1 MQRYALLRSLATFIK
16 TTKSVDKVRNYDRFY
31 RTSQRF
37 STSLKY
43 GFYFVTGTVVGALGS
58 IVSYYCLYGDENSKY
73 RIDNSDVVQMCT
85 LNGDNNSKM
94 IKLGSFEG
102 DQASGSAEGVV
113 NITVTSEGPP
123 SPWLGPIGPREV
135 QQSSG
140 SGFIIDP
147 QGFILTNAHVVSEA
161 SHYTGQVTVTLQD
174 GRAFPGKLHSHDTLS
189 DLAIIKIDAGQPLP
203 CAKLGKSRNL
213 RPGEWVIALG
223 SPLMLANS
231 VTSGIVSAVQRE
243 SYELGFPGSSK
254 LAFIQTDAAI
264 NVGNSGGP
272 LVNLDGEVVGINTMK
287 ALRSDG
293 ISFALPIDLV
303 KEVVEQLKLHGF
315 VKRPYLGIKLL
326 TLSPRVLEELKE
338 RDPHFPNGV
347 NYGVLVPQVLPGS
360 PADRGGL
367 RAGDVIVEFDGKPVK
382 STREFLDI
390 LGYRVDKPIQVKI
403 IRGERSE
410 TISPPCALI
419 VAGSDSCAG
428 AVTAVTAQN
437 TLGVQGIYPI
447 EPWFVRQQ
455 LESILSDIPITAVK
469 TGMLYSADTI
479 QELVLALKQYSF
491 GQLVVDPVLVAKGG
505 QYLLTED
512 ALETLK
518 KDLFPLATLITPN
531 IPEVCALIGRE
542 VESLQDVREA
552 AKELLGFG
560 AKAVLIKGG
569 HNIASSEL
577 DDSCIDILLDSQGFE
592 VYARPRLHTLNTHGT
607 GCTTASAIC
616 AYLAK
621 GFALRD
627 AVANAKEY
635 VFGCMEHS
643 YRIGSGHG
651 PLNHGFHITCRS
663 DSKV

>member
-1 MQRYALLRSLATFIK
+1 MQRYYATLQILRKAVKSAYKPGYSTLRSFTTFQK
-16 TTKSVDKVRNYDRFY
+16 RAYSNYDKR
-31 RTSQRF
+31 S
-37 STSLKY
+37 
-43 GFYFVTGTVVGALGS
+43 FYFGTGCIVGGLSCYLYFRGKDKTHGAGMELIQNCSMTV
-58 IVSYYCLYGDENSKY
+58 
-73 RIDNSDVVQMCT
+73 DNSSNLVKV
-85 LNGDNNSKM
+85 
-94 IKLGSFEG
+94 GSFEG
-102 DQASGSAEGVV
+102 DQATGSAEGGVMSRYAIADAVAKVAPAVV
-113 NITVTSEGPP
+113 NITVTAEGPP
-123 SPWLGPIGPREV
+123 SPWLGPMGPREV

-161 SHYTGQVTVTLQD
+161 FHYTGQITVTLQD

-213 RPGEWVIALG
+213 RPGEWVVALG

-303 KEVVEQLKLHGF
+303 KDVVEQLKTHGF

-338 RDPHFPNGV
+338 RDPHFPSDV
-347 NYGVLVPQVLPGS
+347 SYGVLVPQVLPGS

-367 RAGDVIVEFDGKPVK
+367 RAGDVIIEFDGKPVK

-410 TISPPCALI
+410 TK
-419 VAGSDSCAG
+419 
-428 AVTAVTAQN
+428 
-437 TLGVQGIYPI
+437 TLY
-447 EPWFVRQQ
+447 
-455 LESILSDIPITAVK
+455 
-469 TGMLYSADTI
+469 I
-479 QELVLALKQYSF
+479 Q
-491 GQLVVDPVLVAKGG
+491 
-505 QYLLTED
+505 
-512 ALETLK
+512 
-518 KDLFPLATLITPN
+518 
-531 IPEVCALIGRE
+531 PEVMKN
-542 VESLQDVREA
+542 S
-552 AKELLGFG
+552 
-560 AKAVLIKGG
+560 
-569 HNIASSEL
+569 
-577 DDSCIDILLDSQGFE
+577 
-592 VYARPRLHTLNTHGT
+592 
-607 GCTTASAIC
+607 
-616 AYLAK
+616 
-621 GFALRD
+621 
-627 AVANAKEY
+627 
-635 VFGCMEHS
+635 
-643 YRIGSGHG
+643 
-651 PLNHGFHITCRS
+651 
-663 DSKV
+663 